1 MQEIIMRLLALAGAF
16 GLAIAATGP
25 LATQA
30 DAHPSATRFCA
41 LYKGGAENCGFYTF
55 NQCLAA
61 LSGNGGICTMAPYQG
76 DVIRVHTPYG
86 TYRIRN

>member
-1 MQEIIMRLLALAGAF
+1 MRLLALAGAF
-16 GLAIAATGP
+16 GLALTATGP
-25 LATQA
+25 LTTQA

-41 LYKGGAENCGFYTF
+41 QYKGGAENCGFYSF

-61 LSGNGGICTMAPYQG
+61 LAGNGGICTMAQYQG

-86 TYRIRN
+86 SYRIRN